1 MPQKGRLCACA
12 EDDRRS
18 MEGGVA
24 RRSTGTARRYL
35 FWKGLLDRLTAA
47 VLLVPGLPL
56 LGLLIVLVRAT
67 SRGPGIYRQ
76 VRVGKDGREFTMFK
90 LRSMR
95 QDAEAGTGA
104 VWSTSH
110 DNRVTPLGRFLRRSH
125 LDELPQLFNVLW
137 GEMSLI
143 GPRPE
148 RPEFVCVLEQQI
160 DGYRDRLAVPP
171 GVTGLA
177 QINLPADTDLA
188 SVRRKQVLDLLYIDT
203 ASAWLD
209 CRILLCTLARMLGC
223 RGTAAARF
231 LAVHRTVKLAAPPAV
246 AQARPAEA
254 RFEPTPDSLKA
265 AAATP
270 PVPQALRQ
278 TVTWGDTVEF
288 PAVRI
293 PRSLPPEAEQTSSV
307 GPTPARQAGPKPR

>member
-1 MPQKGRLCACA
+1 MALNGRLCACA

-18 MEGGVA
+18 IGGGVV

-76 VRVGKDGREFTMFK
+76 VRVGKDGREFTMYK

-148 RPEFVCVLEQQI
+148 RPEFVCVLEEQI

-177 QINLPADTDLA
+177 QINLPPDTDLT

-209 CRILLCTLARMLGC
+209 CR
-223 RGTAAARF
+223 
-231 LAVHRTVKLAAPPAV
+231 
-246 AQARPAEA
+246 
-254 RFEPTPDSLKA
+254 
-265 AAATP
+265 
-270 PVPQALRQ
+270 
-278 TVTWGDTVEF
+278 
-288 PAVRI
+288 
-293 PRSLPPEAEQTSSV
+293 
-307 GPTPARQAGPKPR
+307 